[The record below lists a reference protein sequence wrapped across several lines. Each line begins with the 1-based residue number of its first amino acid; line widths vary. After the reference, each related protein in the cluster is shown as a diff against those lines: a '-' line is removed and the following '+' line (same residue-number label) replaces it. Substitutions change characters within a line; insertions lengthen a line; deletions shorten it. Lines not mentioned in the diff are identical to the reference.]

1 MTALRVGLII
11 PSSNTVVEPELA
23 RVAGAVPGLELV
35 ATRVAVTR
43 IDANATSR
51 RQFEPELMIA
61 AARLLAHAGVD
72 VLVWAGTSGCWLGL
86 DHDRAIVSA
95 IEDATGIAATSSTL
109 ALLDACQAFGASR
122 LFLLT
127 PYLPA
132 VVERI
137 TGTLAAEGLTV
148 SGGRHLGICDNAA
161 FGAVPRSTLQSMIGG
176 VVGSDCHAV
185 AVVCTNLRALP
196 LLEAG
201 VEQSL
206 GVAVLDSVAATVWG
220 GARRIGVPLRCA
232 GFGALLAHGATRAA
246 LQTLCDQLLAETGA
260 DRVTARLDAADIGLH
275 VDLPAAEA
283 LRPGMKPIRWDP
295 SLDQRALETVCWLDE
310 HRRLLVQPHF
320 DVPPYPPQALRDVYG
335 VAAQILAP
343 VPGAGSLRGW
353 LSVHSI
359 AERDWTPADQ
369 AAARSAAASVADVFD
384 GSEI

>member
-1 MTALRVGLII
+1 VTALRVGLIV

-23 RVAGAVPGLELV
+23 RVARAVPDLELV
-35 ATRVAVTR
+35 ATRVAVTH
-43 IDANATSR
+43 IDANSAST
-51 RQFEPELMIA
+51 RQFEPEPMIA
-61 AARLLAHAGVD
+61 AARLLADAAVD

-86 DHDRAIVSA
+86 DHERAIMSA
-95 IEDATGIAATSSTL
+95 IEDATGIPATSSTL
-109 ALLDACQAFGASR
+109 ALLDACRAFGASR

-127 PYLPA
+127 PYLPE
-132 VVERI
+132 VVEWI
-137 TGTLAAEGLTV
+137 TDTLAAEGLTV

-161 FGAVPRSTLQSMIGG
+161 FGAVPRSTLQSMIDAAA
-176 VVGSDCHAV
+176 GSDCHAV

-196 LLEAG
+196 LLEAD

-220 GARRIGVPLRCA
+220 AAGRIGVPLRCA

-246 LQTLCDQLLAETGA
+246 LQQLCDGLLAQTGA
-260 DRVTARLDAADIGLH
+260 DRVTARLDAADSGLQ

-283 LRPGMKPIRWDP
+283 LRPGMKSIRWDP

-320 DVPPYPPQALRDVYG
+320 DVPPYPPRALRDVYG

-369 AAARSAAASVADVFD
+369 AASRSAAASVAAVLD
-384 GSEI
+384 GGEI

>member
-1 MTALRVGLII
+1 MTALRVGLIV

-23 RVAGAVPGLELV
+23 RLAGAVPDLELL
-35 ATRVAVTR
+35 ATRVAVTH
-43 IDANATSR
+43 IDTNPASG
-51 RQFEPELMIA
+51 RQFEPELMID

-95 IEDATGIAATSSTL
+95 IEDATGIPATSSTL
-109 ALLDACQAFGASR
+109 ALLDACHAFGASR

-127 PYLPA
+127 PYVPA
-132 VVERI
+132 VVEQI
-137 TGTLAAEGLTV
+137 TDTLAAEGLTV

-161 FGAVPRSTLQSMIGG
+161 FGAVPMSTLQSIIGE
-176 VVGSDCHAV
+176 VAGSDCHAV

-196 LLEAG
+196 LLEADVERSVG
-201 VEQSL
+201 VPI
-206 GVAVLDSVAATVWG
+206 LDSVAATVWG
-220 GARRIGVPLRCA
+220 AARRIGVPFRCA

-246 LQTLCDQLLAETGA
+246 LQCLCDRLLAETSA

-283 LRPGMKPIRWDP
+283 VRPGVKSIRWDP
-295 SLDQRALETVCWLDE
+295 SLDQRALATVRWLDE

-359 AERDWTPADQ
+359 AQRDWTPADQ
-369 AAARSAAASVADVFD
+369 DAARRAAAAVAAVIDE
-384 GSEI
+384 GEI

>member
-1 MTALRVGLII
+1 VTALRVGLIV

-23 RVAGAVPGLELV
+23 RVAGAVPDLELV
-35 ATRVAVTR
+35 ATRVAVTH
-43 IDANATSR
+43 IDTNPASG

-72 VLVWAGTSGCWLGL
+72 VLVWAGTSGCLFGL

-95 IEDATGIAATSSTL
+95 IEGATGIPATSSTL
-109 ALLDACQAFGASR
+109 ALLDACHAFGALR

-127 PYLPA
+127 PYVPA
-132 VVERI
+132 VVEQI

-161 FGAVPRSTLQSMIGG
+161 FGAVSISTLQSMIGG
-176 VVGSDCHAV
+176 VACNDCHAV

-196 LLEAG
+196 LLEAD
-201 VEQSL
+201 VEQSV
-206 GVAVLDSVAATVWG
+206 GVPILDSVAATVWG
-220 GARRIGVPLRCA
+220 AAHRVGVPLRCA
-232 GFGALLAHGATRAA
+232 GFGALLAHGAARAD
-246 LQTLCDQLLAETGA
+246 LQSLCDRLLAETGA

-275 VDLPAAEA
+275 VGLPAAEA
-283 LRPGMKPIRWDP
+283 VRPGVKSIRRDP
-295 SLDQRALETVCWLDE
+295 SLDQRALETVRWLDE

-320 DVPPYPPQALRDVYG
+320 DVPPFPPQALRDVYG

-353 LSVHSI
+353 VSAHSI
-359 AERDWTPADQ
+359 AERDWTSADQ
-369 AAARSAAASVADVFD
+369 DAVRRAAAAVAAVIDE
-384 GSEI
+384 SEI

>member
-1 MTALRVGLII
+1 VTALRVGLIV

-23 RVAGAVPGLELV
+23 RLAGAVPDLELL
-35 ATRVAVTR
+35 ATRVAVTH
-43 IDANATSR
+43 IDTNPASG
-51 RQFEPELMIA
+51 RQFEPELMID

-95 IEDATGIAATSSTL
+95 IEDATGIPATSSTL
-109 ALLDACQAFGASR
+109 ALLDACHAFGASR

-127 PYLPA
+127 PYVPA
-132 VVERI
+132 VVEQI
-137 TGTLAAEGLTV
+137 TDTLAAEGLTV

-161 FGAVPRSTLQSMIGG
+161 FGAVPMSTLQSIIGE
-176 VVGSDCHAV
+176 VAGSDCHAV

-196 LLEAG
+196 LLEADVERSVG
-201 VEQSL
+201 VPI
-206 GVAVLDSVAATVWG
+206 LDSVAATVWG
-220 GARRIGVPLRCA
+220 AARRIGVPFRCA

-246 LQTLCDQLLAETGA
+246 LQCLCDRLLAETSA

-283 LRPGMKPIRWDP
+283 VRPGVKSIRWDP
-295 SLDQRALETVCWLDE
+295 SLDQRALATVRWLDE

-359 AERDWTPADQ
+359 AQRDWTPADQ
-369 AAARSAAASVADVFD
+369 DAARRAAAAVAAVIDE
-384 GSEI
+384 GEI

>member
-1 MTALRVGLII
+1 MTALRVGLIV

-23 RVAGAVPGLELV
+23 RVAGAVPDLELL
-35 ATRVAVTR
+35 ATRVAVTH
-43 IDANATSR
+43 IDTNPASG

-95 IEDATGIAATSSTL
+95 IEDATGIPSTSSTL
-109 ALLDACQAFGASR
+109 ALLDACHAFGASR

-127 PYLPA
+127 PYVPA
-132 VVERI
+132 VVEQI

-161 FGAVPRSTLQSMIGG
+161 FGAVPISTLQSIIGE
-176 VVGSDCHAV
+176 VAGSDCHAV

-196 LLEAG
+196 LLEAD
-201 VEQSL
+201 VEQSV
-206 GVAVLDSVAATVWG
+206 GVPILDSVAATVWG
-220 GARRIGVPLRCA
+220 AARRIGVPLRCA
-232 GFGALLAHGATRAA
+232 GFGALLAHGAARAA
-246 LQTLCDQLLAETGA
+246 LQSLCDRLLAETGA

-275 VDLPAAEA
+275 VGLPAAEA
-283 LRPGMKPIRWDP
+283 VRPGVKSIRWDP
-295 SLDQRALETVCWLDE
+295 SLDQRALETVRWLDE

-320 DVPPYPPQALRDVYG
+320 DDPPFPPKALRDVYG

-369 AAARSAAASVADVFD
+369 AAARSAAASVAAVFD
-384 GSEI
+384 EGEI

>member
-1 MTALRVGLII
+1 MTALRVGLIV

-23 RVAGAVPGLELV
+23 RLAGAVPDLELL
-35 ATRVAVTR
+35 ATRVAVTH
-43 IDANATSR
+43 IDTNPASG
-51 RQFEPELMIA
+51 RQFEPELMID

-95 IEDATGIAATSSTL
+95 IEDATGIPATSSTL
-109 ALLDACQAFGASR
+109 ALLDACHAFGASR

-127 PYLPA
+127 PYVPA
-132 VVERI
+132 VVEQI
-137 TGTLAAEGLTV
+137 TDTLAAEGLTV

-161 FGAVPRSTLQSMIGG
+161 FGAVPMSTLQSIIGE
-176 VVGSDCHAV
+176 VAGSDCHAV

-196 LLEAG
+196 LLEADVERSAG
-201 VEQSL
+201 VPI
-206 GVAVLDSVAATVWG
+206 LDSVAATVWG
-220 GARRIGVPLRCA
+220 AARRIGVPFRCA

-246 LQTLCDQLLAETGA
+246 LQCLCDRLLAETSA

-283 LRPGMKPIRWDP
+283 VRPGVKSIRWDP
-295 SLDQRALETVCWLDE
+295 SLDQRALATVRWLDE

-359 AERDWTPADQ
+359 AQRDWTPADQ
-369 AAARSAAASVADVFD
+369 DAARRAAAAVAAVIDE
-384 GSEI
+384 GEI

>member
-1 MTALRVGLII
+1 
-11 PSSNTVVEPELA
+11 
-23 RVAGAVPGLELV
+23 VPDLELL
-35 ATRVAVTR
+35 ATRVAVTH
-43 IDANATSR
+43 IDTNPASGQ
-51 RQFEPELMIA
+51 QFEPELMID

-95 IEDATGIAATSSTL
+95 IEDATGIPATSSTL
-109 ALLDACQAFGASR
+109 ALLDACHAFGASR

-127 PYLPA
+127 PYVPA
-132 VVERI
+132 VVEQI
-137 TGTLAAEGLTV
+137 TDTLAAEGLTV

-161 FGAVPRSTLQSMIGG
+161 FGAVPMSTLQSIIGE
-176 VVGSDCHAV
+176 VAGSDCHAV

-196 LLEAG
+196 LLEADVERSVG
-201 VEQSL
+201 VPI
-206 GVAVLDSVAATVWG
+206 LDSVAATVWG
-220 GARRIGVPLRCA
+220 AARRIGVPFRCA

-246 LQTLCDQLLAETGA
+246 LQCLCDRLLAETSA

-283 LRPGMKPIRWDP
+283 VRPGVKSIRWDP
-295 SLDQRALETVCWLDE
+295 SLDQRALATVRWLDE

-359 AERDWTPADQ
+359 AQRDWTPADQ
-369 AAARSAAASVADVFD
+369 DAARRAAAAVAAVIDE
-384 GSEI
+384 GEI

>member
-1 MTALRVGLII
+1 VTALRVGLIV

-23 RVAGAVPGLELV
+23 RVAGAVPDLELV
-35 ATRVAVTR
+35 ATRVAVTH
-43 IDANATSR
+43 IDTNPASG

-72 VLVWAGTSGCWLGL
+72 VLVWAGTSGCLFGL

-95 IEDATGIAATSSTL
+95 IEGATGIPATSSTL
-109 ALLDACQAFGASR
+109 ALLDACHAFGALR

-127 PYLPA
+127 PYVPA
-132 VVERI
+132 VVEQI

-161 FGAVPRSTLQSMIGG
+161 FGAVSISTLQSMIGG
-176 VVGSDCHAV
+176 VACNDCHAV

-196 LLEAG
+196 LLEAD
-201 VEQSL
+201 VEQSV
-206 GVAVLDSVAATVWG
+206 GVPILDSVAATVWG
-220 GARRIGVPLRCA
+220 AAHRVGVPLRCA
-232 GFGALLAHGATRAA
+232 GFGALLAHGAARAD
-246 LQTLCDQLLAETGA
+246 LQSLCDRLLAETGA

-275 VDLPAAEA
+275 VGLPAAEA
-283 LRPGMKPIRWDP
+283 VRPGVKSIRRDP
-295 SLDQRALETVCWLDE
+295 SLDQRALETVRWLDE

-320 DVPPYPPQALRDVYG
+320 DVPPFPPQALRDVYG

-353 LSVHSI
+353 VSAHSI

-369 AAARSAAASVADVFD
+369 DAVRRAAAAVGAVIDE
-384 GSEI
+384 SEI

>member
-1 MTALRVGLII
+1 VTALRVGLIV

-23 RVAGAVPGLELV
+23 RVAGAVPDLELV
-35 ATRVAVTR
+35 ATRVAVTH
-43 IDANATSR
+43 IDANSASR
-51 RQFEPELMIA
+51 QQFEPEPMIA

-86 DHDRAIVSA
+86 DHDRAVVSA
-95 IEDATGIAATSSTL
+95 IEDATGIAATSSSL
-109 ALLDACQAFGASR
+109 ALLDACRAFGASR
-122 LFLLT
+122 LFLVT

-132 VVERI
+132 VVDRI
-137 TGTLAAEGLTV
+137 TETLAAEGLTV
-148 SGGRHLGICDNAA
+148 SDGRHLGICENAA
-161 FGAVPRSTLQSMIGG
+161 FGAVPRSTLQSMIDGAA
-176 VVGSDCHAV
+176 GSDCHAV

-196 LLEAG
+196 LLEAD

-206 GVAVLDSVAATVWG
+206 GIAVLDSVAATVWG
-220 GARRIGVPLRCA
+220 AARRIGVPLRCA
-232 GFGALLAHGATRAA
+232 GFGALLAHGATRAT
-246 LQTLCDQLLAETGA
+246 LQHLCDELLAETGA

-283 LRPGMKPIRWDP
+283 LRPGVKSIRWDP
-295 SLDQRALETVCWLDE
+295 SLDQRALDTVCWLDE

-343 VPGAGSLRGW
+343 VPGARSLRGW

-369 AAARSAAASVADVFD
+369 AAARSAAASVTALFD
-384 GSEI
+384 EGEI

>member
-1 MTALRVGLII
+1 VTALRVGLIV

-35 ATRVAVTR
+35 ATRVAVTH
-43 IDANATSR
+43 IDADSASR
-51 RQFEPELMIA
+51 CQFEPEPMVA
-61 AARLLAHAGVD
+61 ASRLLAHAGVD

-109 ALLDACQAFGASR
+109 ALLDACHAFGASR

-137 TGTLAAEGLTV
+137 TRTLAAEGLTV

-196 LLEAG
+196 LLDAD
-201 VEQSL
+201 VEKSL
-206 GVAVLDSVAATVWG
+206 GVPVLDSVAATVWG
-220 GARRIGVPLRCA
+220 AARRIGVPLRCA

-246 LQTLCDQLLAETGA
+246 LQCLCDRLLAETGA
-260 DRVTARLDAADIGLH
+260 DRVTGRLDAADIGLH

-283 LRPGMKPIRWDP
+283 LRPGVKSIRWDP

-320 DVPPYPPQALRDVYG
+320 DVRPYPPQALRDVYG

-359 AERDWTPADQ
+359 AVRDWTPADQ
-369 AAARSAAASVADVFD
+369 AAARSAAASVAAVLD
-384 GSEI
+384 GGEI